1 GSIAGMLGGLLIADR
16 APARDK
22 VEGAARRFRAFRQ
35 SPLPS
40 LGRSASR
47 GLARAIPVNE
57 RFQAVLHPWSGYVV
71 VPLFALAN
79 AGVDL
84 RGGVLGDALR
94 SPVTWGVVLGLVLGK
109 PLGIAGATFLGR
121 RLGLGELPAGVR
133 PGHVMG
139 GAALSGI
146 GFTVSLLI
154 AHLAFTDEE
163 LQDQAQ
169 VGVLIALVLATA
181 LGWLVFVTGRVF
193 RGEGDA
199 DLPRRLAEDVDPEV
213 DHVKGRPDAPLT
225 IVEYADYECPFC
237 GRVTGP
243 EAAMASQLGDDLA
256 YVVGP
261 PRPRP
266 PPGRAGSGRCTGCW
280 SSTRTTWS
288 WRTSSSTPRSSTWTS
303 TGSSPTWRTRRPT
316 PGSAGTSAARRP
328 AGRGAPRRSSSTGS
342 GTSART
348 TRRPSSGRSRPPDR
362 PRPRP
367 HRSRPAESGRR
378 LARLGLAAEPGQ
390 PGPQRLLPAG
400 VAVEPQVALPEDG
413 EQRVVEPA
421 YRAGRVAVDHPV
433 ADRGAV
439 HRGQQSTELVQR
451 GDAQLQQ
458 QARDPGVVLGA
469 RPSRVRVL
477 PGQERSEV
485 LGADPRVGGVVVRR
499 GAGAGAQPLP

>member
-225 IVEYADYECPFC
+225 LVEYADYECPFC
-237 GRVTGP
+237 GRVTGLK
-243 EAAMASQLGDDLA
+243 EEMARKLGDDLR
-256 YVVGP
+256 YVVRHLP
-261 PRPRP
+261 LPDVHPH
-266 PPGRAGSGRCTGCW
+266 AEL
-280 SSTRTTWS
+280 
-288 WRTSSSTPRSSTWTS
+288 
-303 TGSSPTWRTRRPT
+303 
-316 PGSAGTSAARRP
+316 AAR
-328 AGRGAPRRSSSTGS
+328 
-342 GTSART
+342 
-348 TRRPSSGRSRPPDR
+348 
-362 PRPRP
+362 
-367 HRSRPAESGRR
+367 
-378 LARLGLAAEPGQ
+378 AAEAAARQGRFWEMH
-390 PGPQRLLPAG
+390 GLLF
-400 VAVEPQVALPEDG
+400 EHQDHLELEDLIQYATKLDLDIDRFVTDL
-413 EQRVVEPA
+413 EDEATYARV
-421 YRAGRVAVDHPV
+421 R
-433 ADRGAV
+433 
-439 HRGQQSTELVQR
+439 
-451 GDAQLQQ
+451 
-458 QARDPGVVLGA
+458 RDVRSAEASGA
-469 RPSRVRVL
+469 RGTPTFFVNGVRH
-477 PGQERSEV
+477 
-485 LGADPRVGGVVVRR
+485 VGPYDAETLVR
-499 GAGAGAQPLP
+499 AL